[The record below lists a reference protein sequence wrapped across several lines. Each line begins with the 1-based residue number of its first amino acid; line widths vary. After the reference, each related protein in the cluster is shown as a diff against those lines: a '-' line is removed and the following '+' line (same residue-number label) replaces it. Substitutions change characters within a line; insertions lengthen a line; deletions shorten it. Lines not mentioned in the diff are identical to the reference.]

1 MAPPKQ
7 APKPSLK
14 RPHPAPDK
22 APSSNADGSPPRKI
36 LKLKVNSFKV
46 EQIQRSSPNPG
57 SHQRAQPTATRSSP
71 VPRLSPP
78 LVVHPAYGQPLNP
91 SASPA
96 PAPAPATSSTPAPGP
111 IVVKARKPLP
121 DSAPTPPPPLVRKP
135 SIVLKLK
142 TNPKPS

>member
-14 RPHPAPDK
+14 RPHPASDK

-57 SHQRAQPTATRSSP
+57 LHQRAQPTGARSSP

-78 LVVHPAYGQPLNP
+78 LVVHSTYGQPPNP
-91 SASPA
+91 STSA
-96 PAPAPATSSTPAPGP
+96 APAPATSSTPGPGP